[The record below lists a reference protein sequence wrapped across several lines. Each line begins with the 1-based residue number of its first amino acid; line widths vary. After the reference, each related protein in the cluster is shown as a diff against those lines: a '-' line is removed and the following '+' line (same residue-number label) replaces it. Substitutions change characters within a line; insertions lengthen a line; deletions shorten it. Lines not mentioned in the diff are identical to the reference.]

1 VPSAT
6 FDSNVYISALV
17 FRKKALALLELAID
31 RGVDIAIS
39 DEIMDETLRV
49 LHEKFKWSDEWLN
62 EARTLIDS
70 FARHVTSTEKLD
82 VVKADPNDN
91 IIVECAAAAGSDYL
105 VTGDHGI
112 LGLGSYEKT
121 QIITPAEFMD
131 ILTGHGRSR

>member
-1 VPSAT
+1 MPSAT

-17 FRKKALALLELAID
+17 FRKKALALLDLAID

-49 LHEKFKWSDEWLN
+49 LHEKFKWSDERLN

-112 LGLGSYEKT
+112 LGLG
-121 QIITPAEFMD
+121 
-131 ILTGHGRSR
+131 

>member
-1 VPSAT
+1 MPSAT

-49 LHEKFKWSDEWLN
+49 LHEKFKWN
-62 EARTLIDS
+62 EARMLIDS